1 MFEEDIKDF
10 ILARTENL
18 AQNNIN
24 WIEFERLNDI
34 ASNNSKLLIKALGKS
49 KDLFFNYENIRSEIS
64 LYEQQESYKKGFS
77 DSFNLFLKLYKQI

>member
-1 MFEEDIKDF
+1 MFEENIKDF

-18 AQNNIN
+18 AQNNNN

-49 KDLFFNYENIRSEIS
+49 KHLFFNYENSRSEIS

-77 DSFNLFLKLYKQI
+77 DSFNLFLKLYKQN